1 MSKSERA
8 EPEASRPG
16 MPPEYGILD
25 PAEGKGLLP
34 WNWAKERLSNSRNY
48 WLSTTRPGGGPHV
61 VPVWGTWL
69 DEKFYFSTFARSQK
83 ARNLAADPRCVV
95 CTDGADEAVIVEGIA
110 KEVTDPA
117 VSEKFK
123 AAYEQKYQEEID
135 TAQGVMYAVQPRVA
149 FAFISTAEDFPGSA
163 TRWRFPND

>member
-1 MSKSERA
+1 MSKSERT
-8 EPEASRPG
+8 EPEVSRPG

-34 WNWAKERLSNSRNY
+34 WSWARERLSNSRNY

-69 DEKFYFSTFARSQK
+69 DEKFYFSTFTRSQK

-95 CTDGADEAVIVEGIA
+95 CPEGAHEAVIVEGIA
-110 KEVTDPA
+110 EEVTDPA
-117 VSEKFK
+117 ASRKFE
-123 AAYEQKYQEEID
+123 AAYEEKYQEEMD
-135 TAQGVMYAVQPRVA
+135 TNQGVLYAVQPRVA

-163 TRWRFPND
+163 TRWRFRND